1 MAINRGSGKNA
12 PVEVASGV
20 DALVSRLRDEG
31 VKSGRMQAEQIVKE
45 AQTKAETAVKQA
57 QQEAEQ
63 IVSKARGEVE
73 NLQRGGKKAI
83 ELAFRDTMLAVKS
96 QLTKRFTGEVLRLV
110 GEREREQELLEK
122 MILEIAG
129 RVKEEVEQSKQVE
142 VLLPREVTGIEEL
155 SSNPEE
161 LEKGILTQFVRL
173 TSKGMLRAGI
183 SCGWCFLW
191 QAFCQVSFLF
201 LILSFQTFQLREIRI
216 RGLYLLDQI
225 RRLLEFF
232 LCLVK
237 FAAEHRPLRVSDR
250 FIRLFGKRLNIL
262 SQHRHLNDP

>member
-129 RVKEEVEQSKQVE
+129 HVKEEVEQSKQVE
-142 VLLPREVTGIEEL
+142 VLLPREVAGIEEL

-183 SCGWCFLW
+183 SLGVAKDTQGGLRVRLVD
-191 QAFCQVSFLF
+191 QDVVLDLSDRAVAD
-201 LILSFQTFQLREIRI
+201 LILDHLQPRFRA
-216 RGLYLLDQI
+216 
-225 RRLLEFF
+225 LLEGV
-232 LCLVK
+232 VK
-237 FAAEHRPLRVSDR
+237 
-250 FIRLFGKRLNIL
+250 
-262 SQHRHLNDP
+262 